1 MSRDRFLG
9 LVNKC
14 IGAQK
19 IVVTVEGHVFR
30 GTYTLRRDEYD
41 GIKVGTVRGLQE
53 AEYVATRAQ
62 VQLAWLCPVP
72 SPMPEHRVLWMRHEG
87 TIEDG
92 RTRAQQRKAERK
104 AERKAIG
111 DAARAKGENR
121 ELRAIGSLSLGEI
134 PAWLL
139 SVRRATQPE
148 DFRGIDLVGESDV
161 GTLLVQVK
169 GCAAAA
175 RSFKADPRSRYIE
188 VVIVDERTD
197 DATIRIRVLEAF
209 GRARD
214 ATRERET
221 KRSER

>member
-1 MSRDRFLG
+1 MSRERLLG
-9 LVNKC
+9 LANKC
-14 IGAQK
+14 IGASK
-19 IVVTVEGHVFR
+19 IVVTVEGHAFR
-30 GTYTLRRDEYD
+30 GAYTLRRDEYE
-41 GIKVGTVRGLQE
+41 GVKVGTVRGLQE

-87 TIEDG
+87 TIEEG
-92 RTRAQQRKAERK
+92 RTRAQQRR

-121 ELRAIGSLSLGEI
+121 ELRAIGSLNLGEV
-134 PAWLL
+134 PSWLL

-161 GTLLVQVK
+161 GTLMVQVK

-197 DATIRIRVLEAF
+197 DATIRVRVLDAF
-209 GRARD
+209 GRARE
-214 ATRERET
+214 ATRERAEART
-221 KRSER
+221 EA

>member
-1 MSRDRFLG
+1 MSRDRLLG
-9 LVNKC
+9 LANKC

-30 GTYTLRRDEYD
+30 GSLTLRRNEYE
-41 GIKVGTVRGLQE
+41 GVKVGTVRGLQE
-53 AEYVATRAQ
+53 AEYVATRAKLP
-62 VQLAWLCPVP
+62 LAWLCPVP
-72 SPMPEHRVLWMRHEG
+72 SPMPEHLVLWMRHEG
-87 TIEDG
+87 TIEQAS
-92 RTRAQQRKAERK
+92 TRAKQRK

-121 ELRAIGSLSLGEI
+121 ELRALASLVLGEI
-134 PAWLL
+134 PPWLL
-139 SVRRATQPE
+139 SVRRATVDE
-148 DFRGIDLVGESDV
+148 DRRGVDIIGESDV
-161 GTLLVQVK
+161 GQIMLQVK

-197 DATIRIRVLEAF
+197 DATIRVRVIDAF
-209 GRARD
+209 GRARE